1 MADPKEL
8 HRLAAAIVHRQN
20 EERRRNSKAPPYM
33 LNIGHQAVHGLWMQ
47 YRMKAAPAS
56 CPLGDT
62 DRIAWEL
69 SLLNDDAI
77 KAIKKEYTEE

>member
-20 EERRRNSKAPPYM
+20 EERQRNSKAPPYM
-33 LNIGHQAVHGLWMQ
+33 LNIGHQAMRELWVQ
-47 YRMKAAPAS
+47 YRMKAAPAG

-62 DRIAWEL
+62 ERIAWEL
-69 SLLNDDAI
+69 SLLNDDAL
-77 KAIKKEYTEE
+77 KVIKKQYTEV